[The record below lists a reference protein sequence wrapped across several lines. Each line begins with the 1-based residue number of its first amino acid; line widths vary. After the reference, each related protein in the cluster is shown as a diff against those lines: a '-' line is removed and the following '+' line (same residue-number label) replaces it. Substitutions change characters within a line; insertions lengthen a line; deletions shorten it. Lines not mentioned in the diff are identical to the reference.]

1 MIQEEILF
9 RLLQGSTATGFVAL
23 LITCMSMHEVK
34 WWLPIPIY
42 LLSFMCLVTFLTTFF
57 MRRFTFEV
65 AVITMFVLAVSA
77 VTTAL
82 HGYIRPLP
90 TSKREALNRR
100 LLWFILPIL
109 GLLFTVW
116 CVGSVYEGGIS
127 FFVRFEQKL
136 NHAIQN
142 QDEMKAQLDEQA
154 AEISDLK
161 QSSTKRDATSAAYRQ
176 KLDQQFENVNSRLTD
191 QSLRI
196 HRLST
201 NQQKQGN

>member
-65 AVITMFVLAVSA
+65 AVVTMFVLAITA

-116 CVGSVYEGGIS
+116 CVGSVYEGGVS
-127 FFVRFEQKL
+127 FLLRFEQKL
-136 NHAIQN
+136 NYAIRN
-142 QDEMKAQLDEQA
+142 QDEMKSQLESQK
-154 AEISDLK
+154 AEIVDLK
-161 QSSTKRDATSAAYRQ
+161 RNYAKQDATSAAYRQ
-176 KLDQQFENVNSRLTD
+176 KLDKNLDEVNSRLTD
-191 QSLRI
+191 QSLRL
-196 HRLST
+196 HRITT
-201 NQQKQGN
+201 NQQKERN